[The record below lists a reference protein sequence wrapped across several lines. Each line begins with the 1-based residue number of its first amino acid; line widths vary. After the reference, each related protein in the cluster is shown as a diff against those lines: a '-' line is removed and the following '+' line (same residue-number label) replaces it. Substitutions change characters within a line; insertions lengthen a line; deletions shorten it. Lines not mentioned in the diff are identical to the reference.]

1 MNSVYLETTVVGHIA
16 GRLHPDLVINSRQ
29 IVTRRWWDTAA
40 DRYHLYASNLV
51 LAECSAGD
59 ADAASDRLSILRDV
73 ALLDINDETGAL
85 ALLLVTNHAVPDTEP
100 RDATHIAV
108 AAINGIDFLATW
120 NFKHIM
126 NPSTQHLIDAVC
138 RDSGYEPATICT
150 PEQIL
155 EAYDDS

>member
-1 MNSVYLETTVVGHIA
+1 MNSVYLETTVIGHIG
-16 GRLHPDLVINSRQ
+16 GRLHTDAVINSRQ
-29 IVTRRWWDTAA
+29 IVTRRWWDTAKE
-40 DRYHLYASNLV
+40 RYRLYASNLV
-51 LAECSAGD
+51 LAECGAGD
-59 ADAASDRLSILRDV
+59 SEAAKERLAILQNVD
-73 ALLDINDETGAL
+73 LLDIDNEIGVL
-85 ALLLVTNHAVPDTEP
+85 ASSLLANHAVPNTEP

-138 RDSGYEPATICT
+138 RDAGYEPATICT